1 MQYFIKK
8 YIYKNSQI
16 IMVTRARSHVHT
28 HAGAR
33 TYTYILFYLEK
44 IDRYQKSFI

>member
-8 YIYKNSQI
+8 YIYKNSQV
-16 IMVTRARSHVHT
+16 IMITRARAHVHT
-28 HAGAR
+28 HARAR

-44 IDRYQKSFI
+44 IDR